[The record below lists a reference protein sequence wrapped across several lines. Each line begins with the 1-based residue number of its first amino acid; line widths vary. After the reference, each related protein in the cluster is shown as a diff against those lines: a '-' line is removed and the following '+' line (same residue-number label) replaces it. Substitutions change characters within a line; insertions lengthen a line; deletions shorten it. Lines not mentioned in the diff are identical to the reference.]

1 VVVAAHWPTR
11 VLPDGRIEAPVPG
24 RYTPDGLRP
33 HVSGTV
39 RVTGEPGASVL
50 VDGLLVEGDLVVRP
64 GDLGSL
70 TLAHCTVTGTV
81 RVEGGTEGRNETLA
95 LRLVRCVVGSV
106 ALDPAAPTIS
116 LLDTVLDPQALPA
129 GTPALTGTGV
139 HASLEG
145 CTVRG
150 GVAVRSLDASSCL
163 LDGEMDVAHRQTGCV
178 RFSYVAPGS
187 RTPRRYR
194 CVPGDPTATTPRPV
208 YVSTD
213 PASPAY
219 LVLASSCAEA
229 IRSGGE
235 RESEMGVHHHLFRP
249 LRIRAAERQLA
260 GYVPVGSQLAVL

>member
-1 VVVAAHWPTR
+1 
-11 VLPDGRIEAPVPG
+11 
-24 RYTPDGLRP
+24 
-33 HVSGTV
+33 VSGTV
-39 RVTGEPGASVL
+39 GVTGEPGASLV
-50 VDGLLVEGDLVVRP
+50 VDGLLVEGDLVVRA

-81 RVEGGTEGRNETLA
+81 RVQGDASGRNETLA

-106 ALDPAAPTIS
+106 DLDDAVPTIS
-116 LLDTVLDPQALPA
+116 LLDSVLDPQALPTA
-129 GTPALTGTGV
+129 TPALTAAGV

-150 GVAVRSLDASSCL
+150 SVVVRSLDASSCL
-163 LDGEMDVAHRQTGCV
+163 LDGEVDVAHRQTGCV

-194 CVPGDPTATTPRPV
+194 CVPGDPASTTPRPV
-208 YVSTD
+208 YESSD

-249 LRIRAAERQLA
+249 LRLRAADRQLA
-260 GYVPVGSQLAVL
+260 GYVPVGSQLAVF